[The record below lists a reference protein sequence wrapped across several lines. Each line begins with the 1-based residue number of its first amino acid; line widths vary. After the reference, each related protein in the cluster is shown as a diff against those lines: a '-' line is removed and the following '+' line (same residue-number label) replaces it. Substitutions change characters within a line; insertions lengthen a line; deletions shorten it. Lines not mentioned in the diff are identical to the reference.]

1 MEKLCFRRA
10 GRLPLVTCLALLAVL
25 TPAVHAVAASA
36 APLPRPAAPTTAA
49 AALPAPPAVLDAA
62 TIDHVFPADA
72 VVNVKT
78 QFGAKG
84 DGVTDDT
91 QAIRNAIRAGI
102 GSNSHPKV
110 LYFPNG
116 TYLVSD
122 TLDWHNAGG
131 YWDTFLTFQ
140 GESRNGTVIRLVDHA
155 AGFADPTAPRAVIL
169 TAAQGG
175 NADGGGNQGQNNF
188 LLDLT
193 VNTGAGNPG
202 AIGIDYIANNRCAI
216 RDVAINS
223 GDGAGVAGLSM
234 TRYATGPCLF
244 QDIAIDGFSYGV
256 TVTNL
261 EYSMTFNRLNL
272 SDQQV
277 VGMQVNDNVVT
288 VEGLTSAN
296 TVPAVRIG
304 SRYNKPIALVTI
316 INGTL
321 LGGSPAW
328 SAITNGGNLYARN
341 VIAPGYQS
349 VVNGVPGTILAEY
362 VSSPAPGSGPTSL
375 NLPIQAT
382 PIFSDYNLADW
393 VSVTSFGAKSNSGDA
408 TGGIQAA
415 IDSGAPVVYFPI
427 GSYRI
432 TRPIHLRGTTRA
444 LIGLESSVIGQGT
457 AFNDPTAPIISVES
471 SPGAPVYIHGFLL
484 FGPAAN
490 TGIVDASSAT
500 VVLEDLRFP
509 SVAYHSTPG
518 AGPLFIEDVDGGA
531 WSFDYPQQIWAR
543 QLNSEPT
550 TVKVINNGA
559 RLWMLGFKTEQAST
573 ALLTLGGG
581 QTELLG
587 GLIYPVNAVNPA
599 IPAIISVDSSMSA
612 VYATSSYT
620 SANNYAIQIQTTHLG
635 VTQTV
640 RATALVP
647 RSYGSVTSL
656 YADPLN
662 AATGSALARPTA
674 AARTAGS

>member
-1 MEKLCFRRA
+1 MDIPRCGRA
-10 GRLPLVTCLALLAVL
+10 SRLPLVLCLAVL
-25 TPAVHAVAASA
+25 AVLSTAFQAGQASA
-36 APLPRPAAPTTAA
+36 SPLPNTAA
-49 AALPAPPAVLDAA
+49 AVPTAPAAAPVLDAA
-62 TIDHVFPADA
+62 LIDHVFPTDA

-91 QAIRNAIRAGI
+91 LAIRAAIRASI
-102 GSNSHPKV
+102 GNNSHPKV

-116 TYLVSD
+116 TYVVSD
-122 TLDWHNAGG
+122 TLDWHNAAG
-131 YWDTFLTFQ
+131 YWDSFLTFQ
-140 GESRNGTVIRLVDHA
+140 GESRNGTVIQLADHA

-193 VNTGAGNPG
+193 VNTGHGNPG
-202 AIGIDYIANNRCAI
+202 AIGIDYVANNRCAI
-216 RDVAINS
+216 RDVAIGS

-244 QDIAIDGFSYGV
+244 QDIAINGFSVGV

-272 SDQQV
+272 SNQQV

-288 VEGLTSAN
+288 IEGLTSTN
-296 TVPAVRIG
+296 TVPALRIG
-304 SRYNKPIALVTI
+304 SRYNKPIALVTL

-328 SAITNGGNLYARN
+328 GAITNGGNLYARN

-349 VVNGVPGTILAEY
+349 VVNGVPGTIVAEY
-362 VSSPAPGSGPTSL
+362 ASSAAPGSGPSSL
-375 NLPIQAT
+375 NLPVQPT

-393 VSVTSFGAKSNSGDA
+393 VSVATYGAKSNSGDA
-408 TGGIQAA
+408 TAPIQAA
-415 IDSGAPVVYFPI
+415 IDSGAPVVYFPL
-427 GSYRI
+427 GTYRI
-432 TRPIHLRGTTRA
+432 SRPLHLRGTTRA
-444 LIGLESSVIGQGT
+444 LIGLESSVIGQGP
-457 AFNDPTAPIISVES
+457 AFNDPAAPLISVES
-471 SPGAPVYIHGFLL
+471 SPGSPVYIHGFLL
-484 FGPAAN
+484 FGPPAN
-490 TGIVDASSAT
+490 TGILDASSAT
-500 VVLEDLRFP
+500 LVLQDLRFP
-509 SVAYHSTPG
+509 VIAYHSTPG

-550 TVKVINNGA
+550 TVKVTNNGA
-559 RLWMLGFKTEQAST
+559 TLWILGFKTEQAST
-573 ALLTLGGG
+573 ALLTIGGG
-581 QTELLG
+581 KTELLG
-587 GLIYPVNAVNPA
+587 GLLYPVNAVNPS
-599 IPAIISVDSSMSA
+599 IPAIVSVDSSMSA
-612 VYATSSYT
+612 VYATSSYNT
-620 SANNYAIQIQTTHLG
+620 ANNYTVQIQLIHQG
-635 VTQTV
+635 VMNTV
-640 RATALVP
+640 LASALVP
-647 RSYGSVTSL
+647 RSYGSVTAL

-662 AATGSALARPTA
+662 APTAGALPGRTALAGSAR
-674 AARTAGS
+674 